1 MSTHDIKMFSF
12 AEIAHNTNCSV
23 RLIDER
29 LLVAVDLIVTG
40 TGKNR
45 DDSARVLRDLRE
57 DVFPESN
64 YQIVSLPGK
73 GNGKIK
79 TVDFK
84 NAITLIMIMP
94 GRMAND
100 FRQGFARIIERFM
113 AGDRSLIL
121 EIHANASSSNP
132 LAQMARASLA
142 SAGSSAAPFHKSIE
156 GPAQMAGVSLGPSLF
171 DFRSV
176 PGLSGGAPSAPVMG
190 AAFQS
195 MPLSTNDPRKAALD
209 ARTKE
214 LNQRKAELDARAKEL
229 NKRKAALD
237 ARNMALNCKEA
248 DLDGRATALNLKTE
262 TLKSKEAELDAR
274 DAQFIRRSTELHEK
288 EAELSNINAGMLIRG
303 LEQES
308 IKSQQDARNDGLD
321 ERETDLD
328 RREDE
333 VEKRWS
339 AVIKREA
346 ELDKR
351 DAQITER
358 QDTLLRALNAESDKN
373 HAALETKRAEL
384 DARAAEADQRKAELD
399 ARIAEADQRKAK
411 LDARA
416 AEADKRKAELDARAA
431 EADQRKAE
439 LDARIAEADALPHD
453 KLEVVVAEEVQ
464 PGRKRQREVD
474 FSLVTQMGVELEK
487 ILAMNLDAETK
498 QELKQRLY
506 DMLRAE

>member
-1 MSTHDIKMFSF
+1 MSTHDIKMISF
-12 AEIAHNTNCSV
+12 AEIADNTNSSV
-23 RLIDER
+23 RLINER

-45 DDSARVLRDLRE
+45 EDSSRVLRDLRE
-57 DVFPESN
+57 DVFPNSN

-156 GPAQMAGVSLGPSLF
+156 GPSGGAPAQMAGVSLGPSLF

-229 NKRKAALD
+229 NQRKAALD

-308 IKSQQDARNDGLD
+308 IKTQQDARKDGLD

-333 VEKRWS
+333 VETRWS

-373 HAALETKRAEL
+373 HAALEIKRAEL
-384 DARAAEADQRKAELD
+384 DARAAELDKIKAE
-399 ARIAEADQRKAK
+399 A
-411 LDARA
+411 DARA
-416 AEADKRKAELDARAA
+416 AELDKIK
-431 EADQRKAE
+431 
-439 LDARIAEADALPHD
+439 AEADAVPHD